1 MRRLWLAAGTIATGG
16 SIWATHF
23 VAMLAFQPGLPVGYD
38 AGLTILSIVIAV
50 VMSGVG
56 LTVALRG
63 GTLAMS
69 AGGALVGVAIG
80 AMHYTGMAA
89 LRAPAD
95 LMYDVGLVV
104 ASLIIGITC
113 SGAALGLTVGNTGL
127 KRRASGALLLT
138 LGICG
143 LHFTGM
149 GATSLYPNPLL
160 PAPEQALAPVWLAVA
175 VAGLTILILALS
187 LAGSIVDQRIASRAA
202 HEAARLRASEA
213 RFRQLADVT
222 FEGIVIHAEG
232 CILDVNRAMVELL
245 GWKQNELVGRQM
257 VDLFEE
263 RHREA
268 FQQHAFPV
276 NRGEPQ
282 EAAILHADGTALA
295 VEIFGQMI
303 EFDGKPALVMAVRD
317 IRERKEAEA
326 RILHMAHHDLL
337 TQLPNRALF
346 TQRLEQALSHAKL
359 DGSSGALLYLDLDR
373 FKAVNDSMG
382 HPAGDAL
389 LQDVARRLLQN
400 VREHDTV
407 ARLSGDEFVVLQT
420 RVTQPEGAQAIAK
433 CLLSVLGKPFEL
445 DGQQALIGASI
456 GIAIFPQDADTGEAL
471 LRNADTALYRAK
483 RDGRGTFRF
492 FEAEMDARLQ
502 ERRHLERDL
511 QQALS
516 ANLLTVHFQA
526 LGDCTTQEVLGYE
539 ALVRWNHPQRGPI
552 PPTEFIP
559 LAEECGLIIPL
570 GDWVLRTACREAMT
584 WPANIRVAVNLSP
597 VQFKHGDLPAR
608 ILAILRETGL
618 PPERLELEITESVM
632 IDDTALALT
641 TLNKLK
647 DAGIRISL
655 DDFGTGYSSLSYLQ
669 KFSFDKIKIDR
680 SFVWEMP
687 GNENSRSIVRAI
699 IALAHSLQITVIA
712 EGVETEEQLNILRVE
727 ACNQI
732 QGYLLG
738 RPEPADMIKV
748 VHKELA

>member
-1 MRRLWLAAGTIATGG
+1 
-16 SIWATHF
+16 
-23 VAMLAFQPGLPVGYD
+23 
-38 AGLTILSIVIAV
+38 
-50 VMSGVG
+50 
-56 LTVALRG
+56 
-63 GTLAMS
+63 
-69 AGGALVGVAIG
+69 
-80 AMHYTGMAA
+80 
-89 LRAPAD
+89 
-95 LMYDVGLVV
+95 
-104 ASLIIGITC
+104 
-113 SGAALGLTVGNTGL
+113 
-127 KRRASGALLLT
+127 
-138 LGICG
+138 
-143 LHFTGM
+143 
-149 GATSLYPNPLL
+149 
-160 PAPEQALAPVWLAVA
+160 
-175 VAGLTILILALS
+175 
-187 LAGSIVDQRIASRAA
+187 
-202 HEAARLRASEA
+202 
-213 RFRQLADVT
+213 
-222 FEGIVIHAEG
+222 
-232 CILDVNRAMVELL
+232 
-245 GWKQNELVGRQM
+245 
-257 VDLFEE
+257 
-263 RHREA
+263 
-268 FQQHAFPV
+268 
-276 NRGEPQ
+276 
-282 EAAILHADGTALA
+282 
-295 VEIFGQMI
+295 
-303 EFDGKPALVMAVRD
+303 
-317 IRERKEAEA
+317 
-326 RILHMAHHDLL
+326 
-337 TQLPNRALF
+337 
-346 TQRLEQALSHAKL
+346 
-359 DGSSGALLYLDLDR
+359 
-373 FKAVNDSMG
+373 MG